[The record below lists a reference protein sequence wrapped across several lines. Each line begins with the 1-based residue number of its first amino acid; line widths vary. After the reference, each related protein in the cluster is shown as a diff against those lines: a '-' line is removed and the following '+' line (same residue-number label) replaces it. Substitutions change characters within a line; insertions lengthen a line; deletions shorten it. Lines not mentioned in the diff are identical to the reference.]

1 MGNVTSMTT
10 SPRPPLQISTIL
22 AYAGG
27 FQEAAR
33 SVAEMEKA
41 GLDLVWVAEVYGFDS
56 PSLMGY
62 LAALTERVQIGS
74 GIMNIYSRTP
84 SLIAMTAAGID
95 ALSDGRFHLG
105 LGASGPQ
112 VIEGFYGVPY
122 ANPLG
127 RTREIVDI
135 CRNIWKREAPL
146 VHQGKNFTLPL
157 PSDQGTG
164 LGKAL
169 KILTHPVR
177 SEIPVWVASLGE
189 KNVEMTATIA
199 DGWLPVF
206 FIPERANDV
215 WGSSLAAG
223 RAQRDPSLGELMI
236 SAGGLLAI
244 GEGSEVTALR
254 EFSRPMIALYVGGMG
269 AKGKN
274 FYNELMVRYGFEKE
288 AMNIQDFY
296 LEGKKREAEAAIPDE
311 FLEMTTLCGPASYV
325 AERVAAFR
333 DAGVTHLQVHPIP
346 LGEQTSASLI
356 ADVKEMA

>member
-1 MGNVTSMTT
+1 MTT
-10 SPRPPLQISTIL
+10 SARPPLQISTIL
-22 AYAGG
+22 AYNGG

-74 GIMNIYSRTP
+74 GIMNVYSRTP
-84 SLIAMTAAGID
+84 SLIAMTAAGND

-122 ANPLG
+122 TNPLG

-135 CRNIWKREAPL
+135 CRTIFKREAPL

-169 KILTHPVR
+169 KMLTHPVR
-177 SEIPVWVASLGE
+177 AEIPIWIASLGE
-189 KNVEMTATIA
+189 KNVAMTAEVA
-199 DGWLPVF
+199 DGWLPLFFVPEKVKEVF
-206 FIPERANDV
+206 GP
-215 WGSSLAAG
+215 SLDAG
-223 RAQRDPSLGELMI
+223 TARRDPNLG
-236 SAGGLLAI
+236 
-244 GEGSEVTALR
+244 
-254 EFSRPMIALYVGGMG
+254 
-269 AKGKN
+269 
-274 FYNELMVRYGFEKE
+274 
-288 AMNIQDFY
+288 
-296 LEGKKREAEAAIPDE
+296 
-311 FLEMTTLCGPASYV
+311 
-325 AERVAAFR
+325 
-333 DAGVTHLQVHPIP
+333 P
-346 LGEQTSASLI
+346 L
-356 ADVKEMA
+356 

>member
-1 MGNVTSMTT
+1 MTT
-10 SPRPPLQISTIL
+10 NARPPLQISTIL
-22 AYAGG
+22 AYNGG
-27 FQEAAR
+27 FKEAAR

-122 ANPLG
+122 TNPLG

-164 LGKAL
+164 LAKAL

-177 SEIPVWVASLGE
+177 SDIPIWIASLGE

-215 WGSSLAAG
+215 WGASLAAG
-223 RAQRDPSLGELMI
+223 RAKRDPSRGELMI

-244 GEGSEVTALR
+244 GEGDDVTKLR
-254 EFSRPMIALYVGGMG
+254 EFARPGIALYVGGMG

-288 AMNIQDFY
+288 AITIQDLY
-296 LEGKKREAEAAIPDE
+296 LDGKKKEAEAAIPDE
-311 FLEMTTLCGPASYV
+311 FLELINLCGPATYV

-333 DAGVTHLQVHPIP
+333 EAGVSHLQVHPIP
-346 LGEQTSASLI
+346 LGDQSSASLI
-356 ADVKEMA
+356 DAVKAMA

>member
-1 MGNVTSMTT
+1 MTT
-10 SPRPPLQISTIL
+10 TVRPPLQVSTIL

-27 FQEAAR
+27 FHEAAR
-33 SVAEMEKA
+33 NVAEMEKA

-62 LAALTERVQIGS
+62 LAALTDTVQIGS

-95 ALSDGRFHLG
+95 ALSDRRFHLG

-127 RTREIVDI
+127 RTREIVSI
-135 CRNIWKREAPL
+135 CRDVWKREAPL
-146 VHQGKNFTLPL
+146 THHGKNFTVPL

-177 SEIPVWVASLGE
+177 SEIPVWIASLGE
-189 KNVEMTATIA
+189 KNVEMTASIA

-206 FIPERANDV
+206 FIPERANEV
-215 WGSSLAAG
+215 WGSSLATG
-223 RAQRDPSLGELMI
+223 RAKRDPSLGQLMI

-244 GEGSEVTALR
+244 GDGDDVLALR
-254 EFSRPMIALYVGGMG
+254 EFARPMTALYVGGMG
-269 AKGKN
+269 ARGKN

-288 AMNIQDFY
+288 AAVIQDLY
-296 LEGKKREAEAAIPDE
+296 LDGKKREAEAAIPEE
-311 FLEMTTLCGPASYV
+311 FLELTSLCGPASYV

-346 LGEQTSASLI
+346 MGEQSAATLI
-356 ADVKEMA
+356 EAVKGMA